1 VELVEFW
8 LLFEAPKIELLQGHD
23 EPLDDSELDER
34 GQEKKV
40 AFGVYQ
46 FS

>member
-1 VELVEFW
+1 MELVEFW
-8 LLFEAPKIELLQGHD
+8 LLFEAPEIELLQGHD
-23 EPLDDSELDER
+23 EPLDDSQLYE
-34 GQEKKV
+34 GGKEKKI